1 MIPTFYSHI
10 IWSKILGSGTYA
22 PTTGEVRLLFFT
34 DRQWGMSKIVSR
46 IPKELEKV
54 PEQVEFF
61 SELMENEKNEKLD
74 ENNNF
79 FVV

>member
-1 MIPTFYSHI
+1 
-10 IWSKILGSGTYA
+10 
-22 PTTGEVRLLFFT
+22 
-34 DRQWGMSKIVSR
+34 MSKIVSR

-79 FVV
+79 GTGLDNNKQKSRSVVLSYSQTHCA